1 MSRRFT
7 GGTLSS
13 GILYINGGYLSSA
26 TVPVTGFPFTMA
38 CWASAA
44 DATNFNPI
52 MAFSDELIANDAIIL
67 SIDGE
72 LVQLRYIQGG
82 MAGVLSTAAVDGTGY
97 YIALVCTSATDKKL
111 YVNGTLV
118 GTVTT
123 NLTFPATFDRYYV
136 GAEYRSTRFTAHD
149 ATVALPVVWNV
160 ALTEAEVKRLAAG
173 VYPESVRGS
182 SIVAF
187 HGLFRACSPEP
198 DISGGTNDL
207 TVAGTGTSAT
217 GASGP
222 TIDYSSPIIYPIGG
236 DFGGFGMP
244 ANGPAFARANGTV
257 SSSALALTD
266 APFSFTADQ
275 IARANRAVITANSTA
290 MVIQYT
296 GDNPTTTSGIVIP
309 ANMSYPVEGSYN
321 VGKVKI
327 IAQGG
332 AGTVT
337 VTLHA

>member
-7 GGTLSS
+7 GGTLSF
-13 GILYINGGYLSSA
+13 GILYVNGGYLSSA

-38 CWASAA
+38 VHASAA

-52 MAFSDELIANDAIIL
+52 MAFSDELSANDAIIL
-67 SIDGE
+67 SIDSE

-97 YIALVCTSATDKKL
+97 YIALVCTSATDKQL
-111 YVNGTLV
+111 YVNGMLV

-136 GAEYRSTRFTAHD
+136 GAEYRSTRFTSHD
-149 ATVALPVVWNV
+149 ATIALPAVWNV
-160 ALTEAEVKRLAAG
+160 ALTEAEVKRLAKG
-173 VYPESVRGS
+173 DYPESVRGS
-182 SIVAF
+182 SNVSF

-222 TIDYSSPIIYPIGG
+222 TINYNPITYIPPQ
-236 DFGGFGMP
+236 F
-244 ANGPAFARANGTV
+244 V
-257 SSSALALTD
+257 
-266 APFSFTADQ
+266 
-275 IARANRAVITANSTA
+275 
-290 MVIQYT
+290 
-296 GDNPTTTSGIVIP
+296 GDNMACLLYTTEAADESLG
-309 ANMSYPVEGSYN
+309 
-321 VGKVKI
+321 
-327 IAQGG
+327 
-332 AGTVT
+332 
-337 VTLHA
+337 